1 MLTRRSL
8 NLPADRITLIEP
20 LLRRETL
27 EECLL
32 ADEVLHNARTQAETI
47 LAEAYAE
54 ADVLRQSCEEQ
65 ARAQVWEE
73 AQVLLEDLRTQREQA
88 LETLVE
94 TAAQLV
100 SQALESLLEKVPTD
114 KKVRSVIRQLAL
126 ASSNQD
132 AALLFCHPDQLE
144 AVALSLE
151 THDQPGWTLRT
162 DASLDP
168 DAISLRTEHGDFSL
182 GWSGLQQHIWP

>member
-73 AQVLLEDLRTQREQA
+73 AQVLLDDLRTQREQA

-144 AVALSLE
+144 A
-151 THDQPGWTLRT
+151 
-162 DASLDP
+162 
-168 DAISLRTEHGDFSL
+168 
-182 GWSGLQQHIWP
+182 

>member
-54 ADVLRQSCEEQ
+54 ADVLRQSC
-65 ARAQVWEE
+65 
-73 AQVLLEDLRTQREQA
+73 
-88 LETLVE
+88 
-94 TAAQLV
+94 
-100 SQALESLLEKVPTD
+100 
-114 KKVRSVIRQLAL
+114 
-126 ASSNQD
+126 
-132 AALLFCHPDQLE
+132 
-144 AVALSLE
+144 
-151 THDQPGWTLRT
+151 
-162 DASLDP
+162 
-168 DAISLRTEHGDFSL
+168 
-182 GWSGLQQHIWP
+182 

>member
-1 MLTRRSL
+1 
-8 NLPADRITLIEP
+8 
-20 LLRRETL
+20 
-27 EECLL
+27 
-32 ADEVLHNARTQAETI
+32 AEAI
-47 LAEAYAE
+47 LAEACAE

-73 AQVLLEDLRTQREQA
+73 AQVLLDDLRTQREQA

-126 ASSNQD
+126 ASSNQH
-132 AALLFCHPDQLE
+132 AALLFCHLDHRE
-144 AVALSLE
+144 ALPLRLE
-151 THDQPGWTLRT
+151 THEQP
-162 DASLDP
+162 A
-168 DAISLRTEHGDFSL
+168 
-182 GWSGLQQHIWP
+182 